1 MKLSKI
7 IFLMSVLLLGACS
20 DNEETDSSADVMYH
34 HNFRPYYHYTP
45 QANWMNDPNGMVYY
59 DGKYHLFYQYYPNG
73 TTWGPM
79 HWAHTVST
87 DLFHWEDQG
96 IKLYPD
102 ELGYIFSGSAV
113 ADLNNTAGF
122 KTGSETPLV
131 AIFTHHQNI
140 TGRQVQSLAYSND
153 KGDTW
158 AKYEN
163 NPVLDNPGIADFR
176 DPKVIWH
183 EATQRWIMVLA
194 VYDHIRIY
202 SSPDLKA
209 WELESEF
216 GKIEGYHGGV
226 WECPDLFPL
235 KDEQGTEKWV
245 MLVSLG
251 GNEYSE
257 PNGGSATQYFI
268 GEFDGSSFVSENDE
282 ILWADYGI
290 DNYAGVT
297 WSNIP
302 ETDGRRLFIGW
313 MSNWAYANVVPES
326 GWRSGM
332 TVPREIKLKKRQ
344 DNRYILHFSP
354 VDELNTLVDPQK
366 TIAPE
371 TPANQIHVDY
381 HEIIAGGSYQVE
393 MEIIPAEIDQFTIS
407 LGNELEDLTISY
419 STTDGEFTI
428 DRSNSGHV
436 TFNNLFM
443 REIRCDYQATGAT
456 LPLTLL
462 VDQNSVELFINQGEK
477 VMTALFFPRYNYKFL
492 RLDGNTQS
500 KFVKSL
506 TIKALKKSMIR

>member
-1 MKLSKI
+1 M
-7 IFLMSVLLLGACS
+7 
-20 DNEETDSSADVMYH
+20 
-34 HNFRPYYHYTP
+34 
-45 QANWMNDPNGMVYY
+45 
-59 DGKYHLFYQYYPNG
+59 
-73 TTWGPM
+73 
-79 HWAHTVST
+79 
-87 DLFHWEDQG
+87 
-96 IKLYPD
+96 
-102 ELGYIFSGSAV
+102 
-113 ADLNNTAGF
+113 
-122 KTGSETPLV
+122 
-131 AIFTHHQNI
+131 
-140 TGRQVQSLAYSND
+140 
-153 KGDTW
+153 
-158 AKYEN
+158 
-163 NPVLDNPGIADFR
+163 DNPGIADFR

-183 EATQRWIMVLA
+183 EASQKWIMVLA
-194 VYDHIRIY
+194 VFDHIRIY
-202 SSPDLKA
+202 SSPNLKA

-216 GKIEGYHGGV
+216 GKNVGYHGGV

-235 KDEQGTEKWV
+235 KDEQGTVKWV

-251 GNEYSE
+251 GNENSE

-268 GEFDGSSFVSENDE
+268 GEFDGSSFVSENEE

-302 ETDGRRLFIGW
+302 EIDGRRLFIGW

-344 DNRYILHFSP
+344 DNSYVLHFSP

-393 MEIIPAEIDQFTIS
+393 MEIIPSETDQFTIS
-407 LGNELEDLTISY
+407 LGNELEDLTIRY
-419 STTDGEFTI
+419 SKTSGEFTI

-443 REIRCDYQATGAT
+443 HEISCDYQATGET

-462 VDQNSVELFINQGEK
+462 IDQNSVELFINQGEK
-477 VMTALFFPRYNYKFL
+477 VMTALFFPRYNYKFF
-492 RLDGNTQS
+492 RLDGYTQN
-500 KFVKSL
+500 KFIKSF
-506 TIKALKKSMIR
+506 TINALKKSLIR